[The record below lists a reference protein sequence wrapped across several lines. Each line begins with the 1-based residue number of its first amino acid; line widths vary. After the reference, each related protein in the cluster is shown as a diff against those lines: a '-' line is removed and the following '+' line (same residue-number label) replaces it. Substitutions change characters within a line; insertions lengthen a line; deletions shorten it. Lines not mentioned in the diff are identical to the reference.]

1 MNGPVYTCIK
11 SEAHTNLIFTVH
23 VCRKKVIGLSFPQPT
38 SIVFTTCIAAMKER
52 KIILLSNLFAYLQ
65 VLIISSTM
73 CLGQICTVKG
83 EFTCYDGVSL
93 IVESTAEYLI
103 SMAL

>member
-11 SEAHTNLIFTVH
+11 SEAHTNLIFT

-52 KIILLSNLFAYLQ
+52 KIKIIILLMGIKLIC
-65 VLIISSTM
+65 IISS
-73 CLGQICTVKG
+73 
-83 EFTCYDGVSL
+83 S
-93 IVESTAEYLI
+93 ANN
-103 SMAL
+103 